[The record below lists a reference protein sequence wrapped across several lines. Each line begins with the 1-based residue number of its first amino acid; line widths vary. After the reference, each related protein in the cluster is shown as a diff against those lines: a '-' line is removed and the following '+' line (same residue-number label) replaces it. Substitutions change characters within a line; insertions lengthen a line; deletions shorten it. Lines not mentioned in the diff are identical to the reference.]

1 MIRQALPILF
11 LWISSISYSQ
21 PVDSSSIMISSAFYI
36 PTETIVIYELADTK
50 IPIRVSQYG
59 NRRDIV
65 YVNLHDNEATS
76 VQAARAL
83 LEQQGGT
90 LIRIEN
96 GNERMI
102 RFRFRGKKFIVD
114 PNRIFSREGIERSL
128 NENRCYAPWV
138 VVEIE
143 KFGQRI
149 LDMIPEK
156 ISCIVALHNNTEGNY
171 SIKNYLP
178 GGDRISDVRAV
189 QFQLSNDRD
198 DIALTTDEGIYR
210 AMAAAGFNTIW
221 QDNGAVKKDGSLSV
235 YCGLRG
241 LRYINIETEH
251 GRVESYILMLDK
263 LFKYLERD

>member
-1 MIRQALPILF
+1 M
-11 LWISSISYSQ
+11 
-21 PVDSSSIMISSAFYI
+21 MISPAFYV
-36 PTETIVIYELADTK
+36 PMESTVFYQLADTK

-59 NRRDIV
+59 ERRDIV

-102 RFRFRGKKFIVD
+102 RFRFRGKKFMVD

-128 NENRCYAPWV
+128 NENRCYAVWV
-138 VVEIE
+138 VEEIE

-149 LDMIPEK
+149 LDLIPEK

-178 GGDRISDVRAV
+178 GGDRISDARAV
-189 QFQLSNDRD
+189 QFQLSNDPD

-221 QDNGAVKKDGSLSV
+221 QDNEAVKRDGSLSV
-235 YCGLRG
+235 YCGLLR

-251 GRVESYILMLDK
+251 GRVERYQQMLDK
-263 LFKYLERD
+263 LFQYLKKD

>member
-1 MIRQALPILF
+1 M
-11 LWISSISYSQ
+11 
-21 PVDSSSIMISSAFYI
+21 MISPAFYI
-36 PTETIVIYELADTK
+36 PMESTVYYQLADTK

-59 NRRDIV
+59 ERHDIV

-76 VQAARAL
+76 VQAARSL
-83 LEQQGGT
+83 LEQQGGI

-96 GNERMI
+96 SNERMI

-114 PNRIFSREGIERSL
+114 PNRIFSKEGIERSL
-128 NENRCYAPWV
+128 NENKCYAVWV
-138 VVEIE
+138 VEEIE
-143 KFGQRI
+143 KLGQRI
-149 LDMIPEK
+149 LDLIPEK

-178 GGDRISDVRAV
+178 GGDRISDAKAV
-189 QFQLSNDRD
+189 QFQLANDPD

-221 QDNGAVKKDGSLSV
+221 QNNGAVKKDGSLSV
-235 YCGLRG
+235 YCGLKG

-251 GRVESYILMLDK
+251 GRVDSYQQMLDK
-263 LFKYLERD
+263 LFQYLEKE